1 MMGNRSSFCF
11 LTAVFL
17 PKFLPCHYTVTMND
31 KITVQNV
38 NVPDRTT
45 RVNAE
50 KYGAMKIA
58 FLHILPPSPPGLTQK
73 EIQEGVIAH
82 LPESLFPGGKTA
94 SWWAKTVQLDLE
106 AKGVVNREQTKPL
119 RWYKNE

>member
-1 MMGNRSSFCF
+1 
-11 LTAVFL
+11 
-17 PKFLPCHYTVTMND
+17 MND

-45 RVNAE
+45 RVNAQ
-50 KYGAMKIA
+50 KYSAMKTA
-58 FLHILPPSPPGLTQK
+58 FLHILPTSSPGLTQK
-73 EIQEGVIAH
+73 EIQNGVVAH
-82 LPESLFPGGKTA
+82 LPEPLFPGGKKA

-106 AKGVVNREQTKPL
+106 AKGVVSREQTKPL